1 MNLNLRW
8 ESKMNITEKIY
19 PEKIKQILTELG
31 MTEQEAK
38 NMIELLTFSFIAH
51 L

>member
-1 MNLNLRW
+1 MD
-8 ESKMNITEKIY
+8 KTEKIY

-38 NMIELLTFSFIAH
+38 DMIELLTFSFIAH